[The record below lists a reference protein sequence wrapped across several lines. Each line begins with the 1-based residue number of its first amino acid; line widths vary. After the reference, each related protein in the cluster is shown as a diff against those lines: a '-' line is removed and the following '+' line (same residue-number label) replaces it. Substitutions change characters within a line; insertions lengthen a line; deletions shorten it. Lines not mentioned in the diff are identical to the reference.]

1 MYLKSLDQN
10 ADYAVTTI
18 SNMTADAFV
27 KRPPRDMRFFLVHGS
42 DEGLV
47 HERVKALV
55 GAALQ
60 GDADP
65 LRLTRLDGD
74 AVAREPGALA
84 DEVYA
89 VSMFG
94 GARAVWIEAQ
104 ARDLLP
110 ALTPLFARPPVD
122 CTIVVEAGSLKRGT
136 ALRGAFE
143 KADIAASIEC
153 YPDDKRTLGPLIEAE
168 ARAAGMTIAPEAR
181 DYLVGLL
188 GSDRGATRGEIGKL
202 ILYARGKERIEIG
215 DVEAIVADAAPSS
228 LDATIDAALGGDR
241 AGLEAGAGRYF
252 ADGGDPGFLVTRLA
266 QRLTLLQRLRLEM
279 EAGKSFET
287 AAQGQYLRM
296 SPAGRAALA
305 KQAERWSAA
314 TVARRLPAVAA
325 LAGRVRRNPRLAEAV
340 ALRALWAL
348 ASGLRPQREI
358 KQSEDVE

>member
-1 MYLKSLDQN
+1 M
-10 ADYAVTTI
+10 TTI

-60 GDADP
+60 GAADP
-65 LRLTRLDGD
+65 LRLIRLDGD
-74 AVAREPGALA
+74 AVARDPGALA

-143 KADIAASIEC
+143 KADNAASIEC
-153 YPDDKRTLGPLIEAE
+153 YPDDRRTLGPLIEAE
-168 ARAAGMTIAPEAR
+168 ARAAGMTIAAEAR
-181 DYLVGLL
+181 DYLVGLM
-188 GSDRGATRGEIGKL
+188 GSDRGATRGEIAKL
-202 ILYARGKERIEIG
+202 ILYARGK
-215 DVEAIVADAAPSS
+215 DAHR
-228 LDATIDAALGGDR
+228 DRRRRGDR
-241 AGLEAGAGRYF
+241 R
-252 ADGGDPGFLVTRLA
+252 R
-266 QRLTLLQRLRLEM
+266 R
-279 EAGKSFET
+279 
-287 AAQGQYLRM
+287 
-296 SPAGRAALA
+296 RAL
-305 KQAERWSAA
+305 
-314 TVARRLPAVAA
+314 VARRDDRRRAQSATGRGSRRAPGAISPTAA
-325 LAGRVRRNPRLAEAV
+325 ILAFWS
-340 ALRALWAL
+340 RAWR
-348 ASGLRPQREI
+348 SG
-358 KQSEDVE
+358 

>member
-1 MYLKSLDQN
+1 M
-10 ADYAVTTI
+10 TTI

-47 HERVKALV
+47 RERAKALV

-74 AVAREPGALA
+74 AVARDPGALA
-84 DEVYA
+84 DEAYA
-89 VSMFG
+89 VAMFG

-136 ALRGAFE
+136 ALRSAFE
-143 KADIAASIEC
+143 KAEGAASIEC

-188 GSDRGATRGEIGKL
+188 GSDRGATRSEIAKL
-202 ILYARGKERIEIG
+202 TLYARGQSRIEID
-215 DVEAIVADAAPSS
+215 DVEAIVADAAPST
-228 LDATIDAALGGDR
+228 LDATIDAALLGDV
-241 AGLEAGAGRYF
+241 AGVEAGAGRFF
-252 ADGGDPGFLVTRLA
+252 ADGGDAGFLVMRLA
-266 QRLTLLQRLRLEM
+266 QRLTLLRRLRLEM
-279 EAGKSFET
+279 ETGKNFDGV
-287 AAQGQYLRM
+287 AQAMGLRM
-296 SPAGRAALA
+296 APASRAALA
-305 KQAERWSAA
+305 KQAERWSGAA
-314 TVARRLPAVAA
+314 AARRLAAVAT
-325 LAGRVRRNPRLAEAV
+325 LSGRVRRNPRLAG
-340 ALRALWAL
+340 ALAQRALWAI
-348 ASGLRPQREI
+348 ATGLRPQR
-358 KQSEDVE
+358 QVQRNEDV

>member
-1 MYLKSLDQN
+1 M
-10 ADYAVTTI
+10 TTI

-47 HERVKALV
+47 RERAKALV

-74 AVAREPGALA
+74 AVARDPGALA
-84 DEVYA
+84 DEAYA
-89 VSMFG
+89 VAMFG

-136 ALRGAFE
+136 ALRSAFE
-143 KADIAASIEC
+143 KAEGAASIEC

-188 GSDRGATRGEIGKL
+188 GSDRGATRSEIAKL
-202 ILYARGKERIEIG
+202 TLYARGQSRIEID
-215 DVEAIVADAAPSS
+215 DV
-228 LDATIDAALGGDR
+228 
-241 AGLEAGAGRYF
+241 
-252 ADGGDPGFLVTRLA
+252 
-266 QRLTLLQRLRLEM
+266 
-279 EAGKSFET
+279 
-287 AAQGQYLRM
+287 
-296 SPAGRAALA
+296 
-305 KQAERWSAA
+305 
-314 TVARRLPAVAA
+314 
-325 LAGRVRRNPRLAEAV
+325 
-340 ALRALWAL
+340 
-348 ASGLRPQREI
+348 
-358 KQSEDVE
+358 

>member
-1 MYLKSLDQN
+1 MMPPAGRQAGD
-10 ADYAVTTI
+10 AVTTI

-55 GAALQ
+55 GSALQ

-122 CTIVVEAGSLKRGT
+122 CTIVVEAGALKRGAT
-136 ALRGAFE
+136 LRSAFE

-153 YPDDKRTLGPLIEAE
+153 YPDDRRTLGPLIDAE
-168 ARAAGMTIAPEAR
+168 ARAAGLTIATEAR

-188 GSDRGATRGEIGKL
+188 GSDRGATRGEIAKL
-202 ILYARGKERIEIG
+202 MLYARGKSRIEID
-215 DVEAIVADAAPSS
+215 DVEAIVADAAPST
-228 LDATIDAALGGDR
+228 LDATIDATLTGDM

-266 QRLTLLQRLRLEM
+266 QRLTLLLRLRVEM
-279 EAGKSFET
+279 ESGKSFDA
-287 AAQGQYLRM
+287 AAQGHALRM
-296 SPAGRAALA
+296 APSGRVALA

-314 TVARRLPAVAA
+314 MAARRLPAIAG
-325 LAGRVRRNPRLAEAV
+325 LAGRVRRNPRLAEPV

-348 ASGLRPQREI
+348 ASSLRPQRARARAE
-358 KQSEDVE
+358 EEE

>member
-1 MYLKSLDQN
+1 
-10 ADYAVTTI
+10 
-18 SNMTADAFV
+18 MTADAFV
-27 KRPPRDMRFFLVHGS
+27 KRPPRDMRFFLVHGA

-47 HERVKALV
+47 RERVKALV

-74 AVAREPGALA
+74 ALGRDPGALA

-136 ALRGAFE
+136 ALRSAFE
-143 KADIAASIEC
+143 KADNAASIEC
-153 YPDDKRTLGPLIEAE
+153 YPDDKGTLARLIEAE

-181 DYLVGLL
+181 ESLAALL
-188 GSDRGATRGEIGKL
+188 GSDRGATRGEIAKL
-202 ILYARGKERIEIG
+202 TLYARGKSRIELE

-228 LDATIDAALGGDR
+228 LDATIDAALLGDR
-241 AGLEAGAGRYF
+241 AELEAGAGRYF
-252 ADGGDPGFLVTRLA
+252 AEGGDAGFLIARLA
-266 QRLTLLQRLRLEM
+266 QRLTLLRRLRLEM
-279 EAGKSFET
+279 ERGTPFET
-287 AAQGQYLRM
+287 ALQTQSARL
-296 SPAGRAALA
+296 SKSGRAALA

-314 TVARRLPAVAA
+314 MAARRLPAMAT
-325 LAGRVRRNPRLAEAV
+325 LAGRARRNPRLAEAL
-340 ALRALWAL
+340 ALRAYKIWNERKNN
-348 ASGLRPQREI
+348 SDI
-358 KQSEDVE
+358 FI